1 MKFLYFLIAVVEST
15 VFSLLRDR
23 QFIPIMPVSLRAA
36 EGSNSSV
43 LGNTILTL
51 CGPDPPS
58 SQSRSGFLSIG
69 PGSRIQRRHGSILVL
84 NSSLVCG
91 ADREAFESACQP
103 DSIVTAPFATHRSLL
118 GVVSYGASPMGI
130 PGFLIGFASE
140 VISLETDGKLKV
152 WDEIDVNIRATL
164 SARGAIYN
172 ESGNSTQRY
181 VSNCYPETIQDL
193 PPLIVHLYNLP
204 DPTQLLWS
212 PGYRSGSIAIDV
224 PITHDPSRNF
234 CYLNYDVGDVTSRPE
249 IPFLAIP
256 GIIVYINRSHI
267 AFCDGI

>member
-91 ADREAFESACQP
+91 ADREAFESACLP
-103 DSIVTAPFATHRSLL
+103 DSIVTAPFATHRSR
-118 GVVSYGASPMGI
+118 S
-130 PGFLIGFASE
+130 
-140 VISLETDGKLKV
+140 
-152 WDEIDVNIRATL
+152 
-164 SARGAIYN
+164 
-172 ESGNSTQRY
+172 
-181 VSNCYPETIQDL
+181 DL
-193 PPLIVHLYNLP
+193 
-204 DPTQLLWS
+204 Q
-212 PGYRSGSIAIDV
+212 
-224 PITHDPSRNF
+224 
-234 CYLNYDVGDVTSRPE
+234 
-249 IPFLAIP
+249 
-256 GIIVYINRSHI
+256 
-267 AFCDGI
+267 